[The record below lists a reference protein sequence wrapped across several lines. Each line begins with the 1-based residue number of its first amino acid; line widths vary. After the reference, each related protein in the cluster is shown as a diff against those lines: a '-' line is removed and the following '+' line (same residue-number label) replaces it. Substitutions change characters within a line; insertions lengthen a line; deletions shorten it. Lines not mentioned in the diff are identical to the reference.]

1 MRAMILAAGRGKR
14 LRPHTD
20 TLPKPL
26 LPVRG
31 KPLIEYHLEALAT
44 AGFREIVINRGHLGE
59 RLPEALGDGE
69 RWGVTIHWSVEP
81 PEALETGGG
90 LHQALPLLGTGPFLA
105 VNGDI
110 WTDYPFTRLRSVKC
124 DYAHLVMIPNPP
136 HNPGGDFH
144 LAGGRLH
151 PDGDPRLT
159 YSGIAVYHPRL
170 FEGCTAGRFSVVPL
184 LLDAMREH
192 IVTGE
197 HYDGAWSDVGTPER
211 LAEAETLAAT

>member
-31 KPLIEYHLEALAT
+31 KPLIEYHLEALAA

-59 RLPEALGDGE
+59 RLPEALGDGA

-90 LHQALPLLGTGPFLA
+90 LHQALPLLGNGPFLA

-110 WTDYPFTRLRSVKC
+110 WTDYPFVRLRSVKC

-136 HNPGGDFH
+136 HNPNGDFR

-151 PDGDPRLT
+151 ADGEPKLT

-170 FEGCTAGRFSVVPL
+170 FAGCEAGRFSVVPL
-184 LLDAMREH
+184 LLQAMRER

-197 HYDGAWSDVGTPER
+197 RYDGAWSDVGTPER
-211 LAEAETLAAT
+211 LAALEGDAPA

>member
-26 LPVRG
+26 LPVCG

-44 AGFREIVINRGHLGE
+44 AGFREIVINRGHLGD
-59 RLPEALGDGE
+59 RLPEALGDGA

-90 LHQALPLLGTGPFLA
+90 LHQALPLLGNGPFLA

-110 WTDYPFTRLRSVKC
+110 WTDYPFARLRAVKC

-136 HNPGGDFH
+136 HNPRGDFR
-144 LAGGRLH
+144 LSGGRLH
-151 PDGDPRLT
+151 ADGEPRLT

-170 FEGCTAGRFSVVPL
+170 FEACTPGRFSVVPL
-184 LLDAMREH
+184 LLNAMRDR

-197 HYDGAWSDVGTPER
+197 RYDGAWSDVGTPER
-211 LAEAETLAAT
+211 LAAVEALAAG

>member
-31 KPLIEYHLEALAT
+31 KPLIEYHLEALAA

-59 RLPEALGDGE
+59 RLPEALGDGA
-69 RWGVTIHWSVEP
+69 RWGVTIRWSVEP

-90 LHQALPLLGTGPFLA
+90 LHQALPLLGSGPFLA

-110 WTDYPFTRLRSVKC
+110 WTDYPFARLRAVKC
-124 DYAHLVMIPNPP
+124 DYAHLVMIANPP
-136 HNPGGDFH
+136 HNPDGDFH
-144 LAGGRLH
+144 LACGRLH
-151 PDGDPRLT
+151 ADGEPRLT
-159 YSGIAVYHPRL
+159 FSGIAVYHPRL
-170 FEGCTAGRFSVVPL
+170 FDGCSAGRYSVVPL
-184 LLDAMREH
+184 LHVRPASTAGPVAEK
-192 IVTGE
+192 V
-197 HYDGAWSDVGTPER
+197 PEV
-211 LAEAETLAAT
+211 

>member
-31 KPLIEYHLEALAT
+31 KPLIEYHLEALAA
-44 AGFREIVINRGHLGE
+44 AGFREIVINRGHLGD
-59 RLPEALGDGE
+59 RLPEALGDGS

-90 LHQALPLLGTGPFLA
+90 LHQALPLLGHGPFLA

-110 WTDYPFTRLRSVKC
+110 WTNYPFARLRSAKC

-136 HNPGGDFH
+136 HNPAGDFR

-151 PDGDPRLT
+151 ADGEPRLT

-170 FEGCTAGRFSVVPL
+170 FADCQPGRFSVVPL
-184 LLDAMREH
+184 LLRAMREH
-192 IVTGE
+192 VVTGE
-197 HYDGAWSDVGTPER
+197 RYDGAWSDVGTPGR
-211 LAEAETLAAT
+211 LAEAEALAAT

>member
-31 KPLIEYHLEALAT
+31 KPLIEYHLEALAA

-59 RLPEALGDGE
+59 RLPEALGDGA

-90 LHQALPLLGTGPFLA
+90 LHQALPLLGSGPFLA

-110 WTDYPFTRLRSVKC
+110 WTDYPFARLRSVKC

-136 HNPGGDFH
+136 HNGNGDFR

-151 PDGDPRLT
+151 ADGEPRLT

-170 FEGCTAGRFSVVPL
+170 FDGCTAGRFSVVPL
-184 LLDAMREH
+184 LLDAMREN

-197 HYDGAWSDVGTPER
+197 RYDGAWSDVGTPER
-211 LAEAETLAAT
+211 LAEAEALAAS

>member
-26 LPVRG
+26 LPLNG
-31 KPLIEYHLEALAT
+31 KPLIEYHLEALAA
-44 AGFREIVINRGHLGE
+44 AGFREIVINQGHLGK
-59 RLPEALGDGE
+59 RLPEALGDGA
-69 RWGVTIHWSVEP
+69 RWGVAINWSIEP

-90 LHQALPLLGTGPFLA
+90 LHQALPLLGNGPFLA

-110 WTDYPFTRLRSVKC
+110 WTDYPFARLRAVKC

-136 HNPGGDFH
+136 HNPNGDFR

-151 PDGDPRLT
+151 ADGEPRLT

-170 FEGCTAGRFSVVPL
+170 FSGCTPGRFSVVPL
-184 LLDAMREH
+184 LQDAMREH

-197 HYDGAWSDVGTPER
+197 RHDGAWSDVGTPER
-211 LAEAETLAAT
+211 LAQAESLASG

>member
-31 KPLIEYHLEALAT
+31 KPLIEYHLEALAA

-59 RLPEALGDGE
+59 RLPEALGDGA
-69 RWGVTIHWSVEP
+69 RWGVTIRWSVEP

-90 LHQALPLLGTGPFLA
+90 LHQALPLLGSGPFLA

-110 WTDYPFTRLRSVKC
+110 WTDYPFARLRAVKC
-124 DYAHLVMIPNPP
+124 DYAHLVMIANPP
-136 HNPGGDFH
+136 HNPDGDFH
-144 LAGGRLH
+144 LAGGRLQA
-151 PDGDPRLT
+151 DGEPRLT
-159 YSGIAVYHPRL
+159 FSGIAVYHPRL
-170 FEGCTAGRFSVVPL
+170 FDGCSAGRYSVVPL
-184 LLDAMREH
+184 LLDAMRTR

-197 HYDGAWSDVGTPER
+197 RYHGAWSDVGTPER
-211 LAEAETLAAT
+211 LAEVEALAAG

>member
-31 KPLIEYHLEALAT
+31 KPLIEYHLEALAA

-110 WTDYPFTRLRSVKC
+110 WTDYPFARLRSVKC

-136 HNPGGDFH
+136 HNGNGDFR
-144 LAGGRLH
+144 LAGGRLQ
-151 PDGDPRLT
+151 PDGEPRLT

-170 FEGCTAGRFSVVPL
+170 FDGCTAGRFSVVPL
-184 LLDAMREH
+184 LLDAMRQH
-192 IVTGE
+192 TVTGE
-197 HYDGAWSDVGTPER
+197 RYDGAWSDVGTPER
-211 LAEAETLAAT
+211 LAEAENLAAL